1 MEWMLKSDIILE
13 RAPRQAR
20 NVVGGS
26 WILQEDGD
34 NKTPVLEDDSEWDL
48 DDEKVVDIEEW
59 LKVNGAPVYEFF
71 GFHPYKEIVLLRS
84 HVSVVAYH
92 LNTSKAPA
100 LAYAWHILFGCR
112 HHRSHPGPLGQ
123 AMFKKSFIV
132 NFPIGLRF
140 KINRLSAD

>member
-26 WILQEDGD
+26 WILQEDDD

-59 LKVNGAPVYEFF
+59 LKVNGAPVYEFL

-92 LNTSKAPA
+92 LNTSKARD
-100 LAYAWHILFGCR
+100 LGHIGQWSSDIQASFPYMPCWM
-112 HHRSHPGPLGQ
+112 GPLPGHR
-123 AMFKKSFIV
+123 V
-132 NFPIGLRF
+132 
-140 KINRLSAD
+140 